1 MLRRIAPLM
10 AVAALAVIVPVVL
23 AATPARVLPT
33 QRIDVKVL
41 LVSADGTEPGFGA
54 WKAELQREGVPYS
67 TLVAYSGQATL
78 GLGDPFL
85 FQSIAAA
92 VIGGVAILGGRGHYL
107 GTVAGA
113 ISLVAL
119 ISLLQAENM
128 PEYGRSIVYG
138 GAILVVLILF
148 GREERT

>member
-1 MLRRIAPLM
+1 MLSGFF
-10 AVAALAVIVPVVL
+10 AALAGIV
-23 AATPARVLPT
+23 
-33 QRIDVKVL
+33 
-41 LVSADGTEPGFGA
+41 
-54 WKAELQREGVPYS
+54 
-67 TLVAYSGQATL
+67 LVAYSGQATL
-78 GLGDPFL
+78 GLGDPYL

-113 ISLVAL
+113 ISLIAL

-138 GAILVVLILF
+138 VAILVVLVLF
-148 GREERT
+148 GREERVVTSPGGQDAAVLSGLTRSNVRSSMTTEDTFAQRGRPRRSPRACRRPDAA